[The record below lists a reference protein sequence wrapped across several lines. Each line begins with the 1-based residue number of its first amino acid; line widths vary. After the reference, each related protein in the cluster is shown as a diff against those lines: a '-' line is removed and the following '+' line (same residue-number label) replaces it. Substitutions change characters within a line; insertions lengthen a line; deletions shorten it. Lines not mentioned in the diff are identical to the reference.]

1 MTEDEMVRWHHGLNG
16 EEFDQAPADGEGQR
30 SQAGYRSWGCKELD
44 TTEQLNNNKFIGRL
58 MLS

>member
-30 SQAGYRSWGCKELD
+30 NQAGYVHGVAKSR
-44 TTEQLNNNKFIGRL
+44 T
-58 MLS
+58 